1 MTDLIKINPF
11 AYNKTICILKNVLHF
26 ATGTQ
31 CLKITQNIAFL
42 PIFVLSKLTC
52 LVTLFSK
59 TSVIFKHCWGE
70 YILNM
75 NTFTM
80 IGIRYSISS
89 YRMDGKYSIEVTEWS
104 ELINCLHNKYIG
116 LVYLCLDLLLQILLR
131 ARFLEDENARLR
143 EEMQSSFAEKASMQ
157 ETIHRLNQRLQH
169 FTSNDHTKAPT
180 TTTTSSSSNSEV
192 RQSALFSW
200 N

>member
-1 MTDLIKINPF
+1 MRRDGAEKRKGLEKTRYDRFNQNQTLLPTIKP
-11 AYNKTICILKNVLHF
+11 KKCILEMYCIYL
-26 ATGTQ
+26 
-31 CLKITQNIAFL
+31 
-42 PIFVLSKLTC
+42 
-52 LVTLFSK
+52 
-59 TSVIFKHCWGE
+59 
-70 YILNM
+70 LNM

-89 YRMDGKYSIEVTEWS
+89 YRMGLAKYSIEVTEWS

-143 EEMQSSFAEKASMQ
+143 EEMQSSSAEKASMQ
-157 ETIHRLNQRLQH
+157 ATIHRLNQRLQH